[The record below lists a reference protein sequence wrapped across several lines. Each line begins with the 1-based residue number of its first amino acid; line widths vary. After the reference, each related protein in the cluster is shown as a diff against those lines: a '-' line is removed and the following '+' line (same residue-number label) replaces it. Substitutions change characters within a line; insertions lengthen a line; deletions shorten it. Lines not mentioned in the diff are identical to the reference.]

1 MTSPVTKFKLEA
13 PGGEVDIKAHCKD
26 GRVLDVEMTT
36 LPSYVAA
43 SNIQVRKNSYLYY
56 HNPLIKYLL
65 AIHTFKITRQ

>member
-43 SNIQVRKNSYLYY
+43 SNIQVRKN
-56 HNPLIKYLL
+56 
-65 AIHTFKITRQ
+65 